1 MNTQTETETET
12 ETKTTEAE
20 TKLNLLDDLFNDYL
34 DDICV
39 SDFLDD
45 DEIED
50 INDADELFEELISS
64 DAFNIEIIYYSRAM
78 TYLSEND
85 FSLSESIDI
94 AVELG
99 YSLEDI
105 NSELLATL
113 HASEKAKEDFW
124 LIKND
129 IDEILSR

>member
-1 MNTQTETETET
+1 MNTQTENKTETT
-12 ETKTTEAE
+12 E

-34 DDICV
+34 EDICV
-39 SDFLDD
+39 SDYLDD

-50 INDADELFEELISS
+50 INDADELYEELIDS

-94 AVELG
+94 AVEYG

-105 NSELLATL
+105 NSELLASL
-113 HASEKAKEDFW
+113 HASEKARNDFW
-124 LIKND
+124 NIKDD

>member
-1 MNTQTETETET
+1 MNTQTETET
-12 ETKTTEAE
+12 TEAIETIE

-39 SDFLDD
+39 SDYLDD
-45 DEIED
+45 DEIQD
-50 INDADELFEELISS
+50 INDAEELFEELNNS

-94 AVELG
+94 AVEHG
-99 YSLEDI
+99 YSLENI
-105 NSELLATL
+105 NSELLASL
-113 HASEKAKEDFW
+113 HASQKAMNNFW
-124 LIKND
+124 SIKD
-129 IDEILSR
+129 EIDEILSI

>member
-1 MNTQTETETET
+1 MNTQTETG
-12 ETKTTEAE
+12 TTEAE

-39 SDFLDD
+39 SDYLDD
-45 DEIED
+45 DEIQD
-50 INDADELFEELISS
+50 INDAEDLYTELINS

-78 TYLSEND
+78 DYLSEND

-113 HASEKAKEDFW
+113 HASEKVKEDFW

>member
-1 MNTQTETETET
+1 MKQLK
-12 ETKTTEAE
+12 TKTTEAE

-39 SDFLDD
+39 SDYLDD
-45 DEIED
+45 DEIQD
-50 INDADELFEELISS
+50 INDAEELYEELNNS

-78 TYLSEND
+78 DYLSEND

-94 AVELG
+94 AVEFG

-105 NSELLATL
+105 NSELLASL
-113 HASEKAKEDFW
+113 HASQKARDNFW
-124 LIKND
+124 NISTQ
-129 IDEILSR
+129 IEAILTE

>member
-1 MNTQTETETET
+1 MNTQTETG
-12 ETKTTEAE
+12 TTEAE

-39 SDFLDD
+39 SDYLDD
-45 DEIED
+45 DEIQD
-50 INDADELFEELISS
+50 INDAEELYEELIDS

-78 TYLSEND
+78 DYLSEND
-85 FSLSESIDI
+85 FSLSESIEI

-99 YSLEDI
+99 YGLEDI

>member
-1 MNTQTETETET
+1 MNTQT

-39 SDFLDD
+39 SDYLDD
-45 DEIED
+45 DEIQD
-50 INDADELFEELISS
+50 INDAEELYEELNNS

-78 TYLSEND
+78 DYLSEND

-94 AVELG
+94 AVEFG
-99 YSLEDI
+99 YSLENI
-105 NSELLATL
+105 NSELLASL
-113 HASEKAKEDFW
+113 HASEKAREDFW